1 MYHLLIVSHLDEA
14 KDLVLAMLIYSLLE
28 HSSYYYEKTKILWF
42 YSENE
47 ATDFNQD
54 IAIDSNFKSFKYKT
68 NFLGITER
76 EHANGS
82 F

>member
-1 MYHLLIVSHLDEA
+1 MN
-14 KDLVLAMLIYSLLE
+14 
-28 HSSYYYEKTKILWF
+28 SSYYYETTKSLWF
-42 YSENE
+42 HSENE

-54 IAIDSNFKSFKYKT
+54 IAIDSNFKSLKYKT
-68 NFLGITER
+68 NFLGITEA